1 MLLAL
6 ECLIHHLSHETAL
19 RMDPE
24 RQARHDEQREQL
36 MRDCE
41 EENKFEEQLLRDIRT
56 PRKYEAHLPDGW
68 LPAHV
73 LEVRIDGSLKL
84 CLRREQKQIV
94 RPAAL
99 PSQLRAQ
106 GVTFWVIWEPPP
118 L

>member
-73 LEVRIDGSLKL
+73 LEVRIDGLVVPHIIEVEVL
-84 CLRREQKQIV
+84 EEV
-94 RPAAL
+94 RTFGT
-99 PSQLRAQ
+99 Q
-106 GVTFWVIWEPPP
+106 GTLMPVLMTDQMI
-118 L
+118 